1 MFVVIVNH
9 WCKPDK
15 VDIARGRIDF
25 NGDEMMKAE
34 GFVSRY
40 RLETPS
46 EPGKVSTVT
55 VWTDRALYEKFK
67 DAQRKAAAAAAPTES
82 PYERVVNETFEVMK
96 EHRR

>member
-9 WCKPDK
+9 WCKPGK
-15 VDIARGRIDF
+15 ADIARARIDH
-25 NGDEMMKAE
+25 NGDEMKAAE

-40 RLETPS
+40 RLESPND
-46 EPGKVSTVT
+46 PNKVSTVT
-55 VWTDRALYEKFK
+55 VWTEGALYHKFK
-67 DAQRKAAAAAAPTES
+67 DAQRKQAAAAAPTES